1 MFRKEIQNCLTQL
14 NKIKFKA
21 ILSALVI
28 WKTMKKILVFMLL
41 FITSCSSKDELSITN
56 ENNLFSVTKETAVLV
71 CGGKSRLIES
81 KNEEIIKVEI
91 KDSSINEK
99 EKFVQFTVVETDRKG
114 GKYRIVN
121 CYPNKDP
128 KKSIV
133 KTITTSY
140 KLN

>member
-1 MFRKEIQNCLTQL
+1 
-14 NKIKFKA
+14 
-21 ILSALVI
+21 
-28 WKTMKKILVFMLL
+28 MKKLLLLIIL
-41 FITSCSSKDELSITN
+41 FITSCSTKDELSITQDGLSLTKD
-56 ENNLFSVTKETAVLV
+56 EISITKGKSSITDDKKLFRVTKETAVLV
-71 CGGKSRLIES
+71 CGGKSRIIES
-81 KNEEIIKVEI
+81 KNEEIIKIEI
-91 KDSSINEK
+91 KDFSSTEK

>member
-1 MFRKEIQNCLTQL
+1 
-14 NKIKFKA
+14 
-21 ILSALVI
+21 
-28 WKTMKKILVFMLL
+28 MKKLLFVIIL
-41 FITSCSSKDELSITN
+41 FITSCSTKDELSLTQNEISITKD
-56 ENNLFSVTKETAVLV
+56 EISITKGKSSIKDEKKLFYVTKETAVRL
-71 CGGKSRLIES
+71 CGGKSRIIES
-81 KNEEIIKVEI
+81 ENEEIIKIEV
-91 KDSSINEK
+91 KDFSNVEK
-99 EKFVQFTVVETDRKG
+99 EKFVQFTLVETDRKG

>member
-1 MFRKEIQNCLTQL
+1 
-14 NKIKFKA
+14 
-21 ILSALVI
+21 
-28 WKTMKKILVFMLL
+28 MKKLLILTILL
-41 FITSCSSKDELSITN
+41 ISSCSTKEELSITD
-56 ENNLFSVTKETAVLV
+56 ENTLFSVTKETAVLV

-91 KDSSINEK
+91 KDYSSTEK
-99 EKFVQFTVVETDRKG
+99 EKFVQFTLVETDRKG

-140 KLN
+140 KLNQFNTK

>member
-1 MFRKEIQNCLTQL
+1 
-14 NKIKFKA
+14 
-21 ILSALVI
+21 
-28 WKTMKKILVFMLL
+28 MKKLLVL
-41 FITSCSSKDELSITN
+41 FIIIITACSPKDELSITDKN
-56 ENNLFSVTKETAVLV
+56 SLFSVTKETALLV

-91 KDSSINEK
+91 KDSSITEK
-99 EKFVQFTVVETDRKG
+99 EIFVQFTVVETDRKG

-128 KKSIV
+128 KKSII
-133 KTITTSY
+133 KTINTSY

>member
-1 MFRKEIQNCLTQL
+1 
-14 NKIKFKA
+14 
-21 ILSALVI
+21 
-28 WKTMKKILVFMLL
+28 MKKILIIIII
-41 FITSCSSKDELSITN
+41 FITSCSTKDELSITE
-56 ENNLFSVTKETAVLV
+56 ENKLFSVTKETAVLV
-71 CGGKSRLIES
+71 CGGESRLIES

-91 KDSSINEK
+91 KDSSITEK
-99 EKFVQFTVVETDRKG
+99 VKFVQFTVIETDRKG

-133 KTITTSY
+133 KTISTSY

>member
-1 MFRKEIQNCLTQL
+1 MYRKEIQSYFSQL
-14 NKIKFKA
+14 NKIKFK
-21 ILSALVI
+21 IISSELVI
-28 WKTMKKILVFMLL
+28 YKTMKKILVFILL
-41 FITSCSSKDELSITN
+41 FISSCSTKDEISITN
-56 ENNLFSVTKETAVLV
+56 ENKLFSVTKETAVRV

-91 KDSSINEK
+91 KDSSSTKK
-99 EKFVQFTVVETDRKG
+99 EKFVQFTFVETDRKG

-133 KTITTSY
+133 KTLTTSY

>member
-1 MFRKEIQNCLTQL
+1 
-14 NKIKFKA
+14 
-21 ILSALVI
+21 
-28 WKTMKKILVFMLL
+28 MKKLLILTILL
-41 FITSCSSKDELSITN
+41 ISSCSTKEELSITD
-56 ENNLFSVTKETAVLV
+56 ENTLFSVTKETAVLV

-91 KDSSINEK
+91 KDYSSTEK
-99 EKFVQFTVVETDRKG
+99 EKFVQFTLVETDRKG

-140 KLN
+140 KLNQFNAK

>member
-1 MFRKEIQNCLTQL
+1 
-14 NKIKFKA
+14 
-21 ILSALVI
+21 
-28 WKTMKKILVFMLL
+28 MKKLLVLSIII
-41 FITSCSSKDELSITN
+41 ITACSPKDELPITQDEISITQN
-56 ENNLFSVTKETAVLV
+56 SISIKKDKSSIKDEKKLFYLTKETAVLL
-71 CGGKSRLIES
+71 CGGKSRIIDS
-81 KNEEIIKVEI
+81 KNEEIIKIEV
-91 KDSSINEK
+91 KDFSSAEK
-99 EKFVQFTVVETDRKG
+99 EKFVQFTLVETDRKG

>member
-1 MFRKEIQNCLTQL
+1 
-14 NKIKFKA
+14 
-21 ILSALVI
+21 
-28 WKTMKKILVFMLL
+28 MKKLLVF
-41 FITSCSSKDELSITN
+41 FILILTSCSTKDELSITDDN
-56 ENNLFSVTKETAVLV
+56 KLFSVTKETAVLV
-71 CGGKSRLIES
+71 CGGKSRIIES

-91 KDSSINEK
+91 KDSSSSEK
-99 EKFVQFTVVETDRKG
+99 EKFVQFTIVETDRKG

>member
-1 MFRKEIQNCLTQL
+1 
-14 NKIKFKA
+14 
-21 ILSALVI
+21 
-28 WKTMKKILVFMLL
+28 MKKLLVLTIL
-41 FITSCSSKDELSITN
+41 FITSCSTKDELSITD
-56 ENNLFSVTKETAVLV
+56 ENKLFTVTKETAVLV

-81 KNEEIIKVEI
+81 KNEEIIKLEI
-91 KDSSINEK
+91 KDSSSNEK

-121 CYPNKDP
+121 CYPDKDP

-133 KTITTSY
+133 KTIITSY